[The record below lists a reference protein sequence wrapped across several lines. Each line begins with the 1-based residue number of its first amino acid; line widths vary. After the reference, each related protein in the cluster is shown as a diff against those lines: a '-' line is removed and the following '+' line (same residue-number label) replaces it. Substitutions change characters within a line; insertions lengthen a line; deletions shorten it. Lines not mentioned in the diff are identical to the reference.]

1 MRSVSP
7 VQRLARLTSL
17 GKRLSLL
24 QTSILASAFLVVAL
38 FSWSF
43 SGPVNS
49 GFDSAYHLG
58 NIWCAHGDR
67 SEICEIVTTENGQR
81 SGKVPAELSTGIK
94 STDKS
99 NTILAGPTTKSPYY
113 SIMGFLV
120 GKNVALSVLLM
131 RVLSSILVGLI
142 FFALIFLSTNRI
154 RLAVVSAW
162 TFTISPI
169 LIGTFWQST
178 PRSWGY
184 LSVMSGWAFLY
195 MALNEQRGTRRNYA
209 QWILFFIACLLAF
222 TSRKDA
228 SMFLIFTCGI
238 VLLIHFF
245 RNMKVPV
252 KRLALLFGFFVSAFI
267 VIRYFFSSI
276 RSYTRLD
283 ISSIFENSRTVFVLV
298 HLPENIADAFGLGLR
313 YHDIGPNTIG
323 IIGLFLFAYS
333 LSSWLKNGNR
343 ISYFAVAFT
352 TFFLFLVMFQISF
365 NWPETTPATG
375 VYTAALLPV
384 ILGFSAI
391 YAESTEGITRTR
403 SSLFLIIS
411 LLSFSHA
418 LTLYSKFEWSVR
430 SSEVN
435 DTYTRLSLDGS
446 WWWNTAISPNH
457 VYLIGVLAF
466 PIWLFFSWSAV
477 NAHPSE

>member
-1 MRSVSP
+1 
-7 VQRLARLTSL
+7 
-17 GKRLSLL
+17 
-24 QTSILASAFLVVAL
+24 
-38 FSWSF
+38 
-43 SGPVNS
+43 
-49 GFDSAYHLG
+49 
-58 NIWCAHGDR
+58 
-67 SEICEIVTTENGQR
+67 
-81 SGKVPAELSTGIK
+81 
-94 STDKS
+94 
-99 NTILAGPTTKSPYY
+99 
-113 SIMGFLV
+113 
-120 GKNVALSVLLM
+120 
-131 RVLSSILVGLI
+131 
-142 FFALIFLSTNRI
+142 
-154 RLAVVSAW
+154 
-162 TFTISPI
+162 
-169 LIGTFWQST
+169 
-178 PRSWGY
+178 
-184 LSVMSGWAFLY
+184 
-195 MALNEQRGTRRNYA
+195 
-209 QWILFFIACLLAF
+209 
-222 TSRKDA
+222 
-228 SMFLIFTCGI
+228 
-238 VLLIHFF
+238 
-245 RNMKVPV
+245 MKFPV

-323 IIGLFLFAYS
+323 IIGLSLFAYS

>member
-7 VQRLARLTSL
+7 IQRLARLANLS
-17 GKRLSLL
+17 KRLSLL
-24 QTSILASAFLVVAL
+24 QTSILSSSFLVIAL

-67 SEICEIVTTENGQR
+67 SEICEMVTTENGQR
-81 SGKVPAELSTGIK
+81 SGKVPAELSTGIN
-94 STDKS
+94 STEKL
-99 NTILAGPTTKSPYY
+99 NTILAGPSTKSPYY

-120 GKNVALSVLLM
+120 GKNVVLSVLLM
-131 RVLSSILVGLI
+131 RMLSSIMVGLL
-142 FFALIFLSTNRI
+142 FFALIYLSSYRVRI
-154 RLAVVSAW
+154 ALVSAW

-169 LIGTFWQST
+169 LIGTLWQSN

-209 QWILFFIACLLAF
+209 QWFLFFIACLLSF

-238 VLLIHFF
+238 VLLIHLY
-245 RNMKVPV
+245 RNMKVPL
-252 KRLALLFGFFVSAFI
+252 KQLALLFSLFVSAFI
-267 VIRYFFSSI
+267 ALRYFFSSI

-323 IIGLFLFAYS
+323 IIGLSLFIYS
-333 LSSWLKNGNR
+333 FSSWLKNGNKV
-343 ISYFAVAFT
+343 SYFAVAVT

-391 YAESTEGITRTR
+391 YAKNTEGSTR
-403 SSLFLIIS
+403 SRTSLFLIIS

-430 SSEVN
+430 NSEVN
-435 DTYTRLSLDGS
+435 DTYTRLSLNGS
-446 WWWNTAISPNH
+446 WWWDSAISPNH
-457 VYLIGVLAF
+457 VYIIGVLAF
-466 PIWLFFSWSAV
+466 PAWLFLSWSAV